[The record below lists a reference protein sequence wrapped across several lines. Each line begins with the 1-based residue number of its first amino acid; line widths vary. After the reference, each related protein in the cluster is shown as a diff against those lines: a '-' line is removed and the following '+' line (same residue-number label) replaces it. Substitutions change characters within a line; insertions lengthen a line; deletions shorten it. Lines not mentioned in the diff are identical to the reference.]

1 MKVLIY
7 MDKNRLEPIGGPSG
21 YLFNLYNQL
30 LKEENNSIKFLDSQE
45 EVKHMKKKKIL
56 KSLPK
61 FLQNIYYNY
70 KKKNYGKKIL
80 KVLSRERKKV
90 ANIDL
95 NIYDII
101 HFHEPLV
108 MYNVKDSLENYKGIV
123 VLTSHS
129 PKVGYQE
136 IINRIPK
143 DEYNSDKEKYNK
155 IEEIDK
161 YAFER
166 ADYIVFPC
174 EEAEEPYFNT
184 WKYYE
189 KVKENKKDKYKYIP
203 TGIEKVKIKYTREE
217 IRKRYNIPENAFVV
231 SYIGRHNEIK
241 GYDFLKKVGEELI
254 KKYENIYFLIAGKEE
269 PLKGINNPRWIEAG
283 WTKDAKDI
291 VNAADLFILP
301 NKETYFDLVL
311 LEVMSLGKVIV
322 LSNTGGNKYFKKF
335 NSNGLLYFD
344 KEDKEK
350 AIEQIEKVMNNRE
363 LIDKNDNRSIFENN
377 FTIGKF
383 SNNYKK
389 MMEEIYKEN
398 NESEK

>member
-1 MKVLIY
+1 MKILIY

-70 KKKNYGKKIL
+70 KKKNYGKNIL
-80 KVLSRERKKV
+80 RVLSRDRKKT

-95 NIYDII
+95 NMYDII

-108 MYNVKDSLENYKGIV
+108 MYNVKDSLENYKGVV

-136 IINRIPK
+136 IIDRIPK

-189 KVKENKKDKYKYIP
+189 KVKENKKGKYKYIP

-269 PLKGINNPRWIEAG
+269 PLKGISNPRWIEAG

-291 VNAADLFILP
+291 VNAA
-301 NKETYFDLVL
+301 
-311 LEVMSLGKVIV
+311 VIV
-322 LSNTGGNKYFKKF
+322 LTNTGGNKYFKKF
-335 NSNGLLYFD
+335 NSDGLLYFD

-350 AIEQIEKVMNNRE
+350 AIKQIEKVMNNRE
-363 LIDKNDNRSIFENN
+363 LIYQNDNRSIFENN
-377 FTIGKF
+377 FTISKF
-383 SNNYKK
+383 SNNYNK
-389 MMEEIYKEN
+389 MMEKIYIEN